1 MKLEFKHFA
10 YIALAIVALYL
21 AYKHLVKGPEVI
33 EPGTNGNTAS
43 GTSTRTGG
51 TTSGTST
58 GRVTGGTSTGR
69 IATGEAVVR
78 PVVGEVETTNG
89 KDPHVV
95 VHEEV
100 SEGASNYNSGRVASG
115 TATPRNSDTTSTSS
129 RSSGTSTGS
138 GVTRR

>member
-21 AYKHLVKGPEVI
+21 AYKHLVKGPEII
-33 EPGTNGNTAS
+33 EPGTNSN
-43 GTSTRTGG
+43 

-58 GRVTGGTSTGR
+58 GRVAGGTSTGR
-69 IATGEAVVR
+69 VATGEAVVR
-78 PVVGEVETTNG
+78 PVVGEVETTSG

-100 SEGASNYNSGRVASG
+100 SEGASNYNSGRIASG
-115 TATPRNSDTTSTSS
+115 TATTRNSDTTGTSGS
-129 RSSGTSTGS
+129 GRSSGTSTGS

>member
-33 EPGTNGNTAS
+33 EPNTNGNSTS
-43 GTSTRTGG
+43 GRV
-51 TTSGTST
+51 TSGTST
-58 GRVTGGTSTGR
+58 GRV
-69 IATGEAVVR
+69 ATGEAVVR
-78 PVVGEVETTNG
+78 PVVGEVETTSG
-89 KDPHVV
+89 KDPHIV

-100 SEGASNYNSGRVASG
+100 SEGASNYNSGRVTSG
-115 TATPRNSDTTSTSS
+115 TVTTRDSGTTTTSG

-138 GVTRR
+138 IVTRR

>member
-33 EPGTNGNTAS
+33 EPGTNGNTTS
-43 GTSTRTGG
+43 GRSGGSTTG
-51 TTSGTST
+51 TTS

-78 PVVGEVETTNG
+78 PVVGEVETTSG

-100 SEGASNYNSGRVASG
+100 SEGASNYNSGRVTSG
-115 TATPRNSDTTSTSS
+115 TATPRNGDTT
-129 RSSGTSTGS
+129 GTSGS
-138 GVTRR
+138 STRGSRDYTL